1 MSCLYK
7 LQYAGDVGL

>member
-7 LQYAGDVGL
+7 DRLTH